1 MAMTQAMAQ
10 AMAQAQAMVMAQ
22 AQAQAMAQAMVQ
34 AMAQAQAMAMTMAVC
49 INKFKEEYMG
59 KVMRTYY
66 LDKELTKEFLIYT
79 INHDTSVSKEIEKF
93 MREKLNE
100 ISKTNNKK

>member
-1 MAMTQAMAQ
+1 
-10 AMAQAQAMVMAQ
+10 
-22 AQAQAMAQAMVQ
+22 
-34 AMAQAQAMAMTMAVC
+34 
-49 INKFKEEYMG
+49 MG